1 MSSKQIVVAI
11 DAMGGDNSPSQNI
24 LGTVLAAKASGDKVK
39 FILVGD
45 EQAINYELTAD
56 LPKNVEIKHAS
67 DMIEMKDHPV
77 KSIKKKT
84 DSSLVVAAKMVKEG
98 QVDALVTAGNTGA
111 ATAAGLLIIGRI
123 EGIDRPAIAA
133 IFPTDK
139 GFSFILDVGANADC
153 KPDNLVD
160 FAKMGEIYVRQMK
173 GVDRPTVSL
182 LSIGEE
188 RSKGN
193 LLTTKAY
200 ELLEETA
207 LNFKGNI
214 EGRDLPTGVVD
225 IIVCD
230 GFTGNIALKLM
241 EGVAVA
247 ILKTVK
253 ISVSRTLRGR
263 LGAFLALSGLKELK
277 ERLDPDTYGGSPLL
291 GVNGVVM
298 IAHGSSTPKAI
309 SNAALAAA
317 YAVEQGVVEEIKN
330 NVVK

>member
-1 MSSKQIVVAI
+1 MGSKQIVVAI
-11 DAMGGDNSPSQNI
+11 DAMGGDDSPAQNI
-24 LGTVLAAKASGDKVK
+24 LGTILAAKISKDNVS

-45 EQAINYELTAD
+45 EEAIKNEINGE

-67 DMIEMKDHPV
+67 DKIEMKDHPV
-77 KSIKKKT
+77 RAIKKKI

-98 QVDALVTAGNTGA
+98 QADALVTAGNTGA

-123 EGIDRPAIAA
+123 KGIVRPAIAA
-133 IFPTDK
+133 MFPTDK

-153 KPDNLVD
+153 KPDNLVE
-160 FAKMGEIYVRQMK
+160 FAKMGDIYVRQIK
-173 GVDRPTVSL
+173 GIERPTIGL

-193 LLTTKAY
+193 LLTTKTY
-200 ELLEETA
+200 ELLENTG
-207 LNFKGNI
+207 LNFHGNI

-225 IIVCD
+225 IIICD

-241 EGVAVA
+241 EGVAVSLLRT
-247 ILKTVK
+247 IKVGVSKTF
-253 ISVSRTLRGR
+253 RGR
-263 LGAFLALSGLKELK
+263 VGAILALSGLRELR

-291 GVNGVVM
+291 GINGVVV

-317 YAVEQGVVEEIKN
+317 FAVEQGVVEEIKGK
-330 NVVK
+330 VV